1 MEFVDERRLR
11 QFAKDNGIKVIEENT
26 SNRVGGEDIWTFL
39 APKDLEVN
47 EKLCI
52 SAFEYLFSCKVE
64 EDTSFNDEMYQ
75 DYKKYIYRGY
85 TD

>member
-11 QFAKDNGIKVIEENT
+11 QFAKDKGIKVIEENCT
-26 SNRVGGEDIWTFL
+26 NRIGGEDKWTFL

-47 EKLCI
+47 EKFCL
-52 SAFEYLFSCKVE
+52 SAFEYLFSCKVV
-64 EDTSFNDEMYQ
+64 EDKSFNDEMYK
-75 DYKKYIYRGY
+75 DYKKYTYRGY